1 MHEIL
6 SLQRMLSVEVI
17 YFCRDCEKA
26 FWQSWERSIFPFAVS
41 ITPKQLRFKINKGRA
56 NKKNYHGN
64 ALTMKRKEKYRLR
77 IFIQPLVQG
86 L

>member
-17 YFCRDCEKA
+17 YFSRDCEKA
-26 FWQSWERSIFPFAVS
+26 FFQSWKRSVFPFAVS
-41 ITPKQLRFKINKGRA
+41 ITPKRLRFKINSGRA
-56 NKKNYHGN
+56 NKNYHGHV
-64 ALTMKRKEKYRLR
+64 LTMKRKEKYRLS
-77 IFIQPLVQG
+77 IFIQPLAKG